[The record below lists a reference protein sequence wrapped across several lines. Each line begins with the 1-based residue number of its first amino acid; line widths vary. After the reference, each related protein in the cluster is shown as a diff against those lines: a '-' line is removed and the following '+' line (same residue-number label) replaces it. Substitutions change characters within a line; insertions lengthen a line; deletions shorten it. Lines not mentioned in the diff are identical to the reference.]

1 MAEKE
6 VKQQSRISA
15 STILT
20 VLITFVSGGF
30 AGAVFTWYVNRPQAT
45 VLTYAITTTSLGT
58 SEVSSVVPNL
68 KLQIGS
74 ENIEALYT
82 HTIELTVAK
91 GPFVDKAEFA
101 ITLPTEA
108 RIFGMRSDAPSALQS
123 ISCGPMPTGSKCT
136 LGPLSSKVSK
146 PFRVAI
152 ATNRREWPSI
162 DVVAKNVDLM
172 SSAEYLKQSQD
183 SIFSNFPDWLKVMFG
198 IAGFA
203 AAWLIGTILENR
215 AKVKKAASVEGD
227 ETDEIQIPHY

>member
-1 MAEKE
+1 MADKE
-6 VKQQSRISA
+6 GKRNRISA
-15 STILT
+15 ATILT
-20 VLITFVSGGF
+20 VLLTFVSGGF

-68 KLQIGS
+68 KIQIGS
-74 ENIEALYT
+74 ENIDALYT

-101 ITLPTEA
+101 ITLPAEA

-123 ISCGPMPTGSKCT
+123 ISCSAMPTGSKCA

-172 SSAEYLKQSQD
+172 SSTEYLKQSQT
-183 SIFSNFPDWLKVMFG
+183 SIFSNIPDWLEAMVV

-203 AAWLIGTILENR
+203 AAWLWGITLENR
-215 AKVKKAASVEGD
+215 SKVKKGASVEGD
-227 ETDEIQIPHY
+227 QSDEVQIPHY